1 MITHI
6 CSEQSTSTATNVDE
20 EMIGPNAIDLRLGK
34 IFAISDDVFIIDED
48 SKTHRNITAVDVGPD
63 GYYQLEPGTYEVT
76 MDSEVS
82 VGPDEAGLVIAR
94 SSLNR
99 NGCYLTSGL
108 YDSGF
113 SGPLAAVLHVNCGPM
128 RIKPGTRIAQYLN
141 WKAQALSK
149 YDGSYGY
156 GVDGKPKAM
165 ETRYA
170 R

>member
-1 MITHI
+1 MIKHV
-6 CSEQSTSTATNVDE
+6 CSHTSTSTVTNIDDV
-20 EMIGPNAIDLRLGK
+20 MIGPNAIDLRLSNV
-34 IFAISDDVFIIDED
+34 FAISGDVFTIDEE
-48 SKTHRNITAVDVGPD
+48 SKTHRTITPVEVGSD
-63 GYYQLEPGTYEVT
+63 GYYELLPGTYEVA
-76 MDSEVS
+76 MDSEVI

-128 RIKPGTRIAQYLN
+128 RIKPGTRIGQYLN
-141 WKAQALSK
+141 WKAEALSK

-156 GVDGKPKAM
+156 DADGNPKQM
-165 ETRYA
+165 ENRYA
-170 R
+170 